1 MHRILQTNFTD
12 IQQICQT
19 RNVLQLYSFGSVNT
33 ERFNAESD
41 VDFIV
46 EFGEMPM
53 ELYADNYF
61 DFCDDLEHLLKR
73 KVDVVTVKSIKNPY
87 FKKEVDITKQLIYET
102 ARERAN

>member
-1 MHRILQTNFTD
+1 MHTILHNNIST

-19 RNVLQLYSFGSVNT
+19 RHVLQLYSFGSVNT

-61 DFCDDLEHLLKR
+61 DFCDDLEKLFNR
-73 KVDVVTVKSIKNPY
+73 KVDVVTVRSIKNPY

-102 ARERAN
+102 ACGRAN